1 MAVKGDFAVVVSDI
15 HREFPMGDHVVHA
28 LRGVSMEVYEGEFIV
43 VLGPSGSGKTTLL
56 NQIGGIDSP
65 TKGEVIVIGRDIT
78 KWGRT
83 DLAAYRRNEVGWI
96 FQFFNLIPSLRAW
109 ENVGLALEFKG
120 DQKRIKERSYEMLDR
135 VGLGD
140 KTERFPSQL
149 SGGEQ
154 QRVAIAR
161 ALVKNPTI
169 VVADEPTGNLDFVTG
184 QKIADLMHEL
194 NREIVAEVDGVER
207 RSTYI
212 VVSHDLSITE
222 KAERVFHLRDG
233 EVASV
238 EEHPHLTRTKKV
250 QND

>member
-1 MAVKGDFAVVVSDI
+1 MAKNARPMVIVSNI
-15 HREFPMGDHVVHA
+15 YREFTMGDYIVHA
-28 LRGVSMEVYEGEFIV
+28 IRGVSMEVFEGEFVV

-65 TKGEVIVIGRDIT
+65 TKGTVEVMGERIT
-78 KWGRT
+78 ELRHAQ
-83 DLAAYRRNEVGWI
+83 LSEYRRTKVGWI

-109 ENVGLALEFKG
+109 ENVGLALEFAGDRKG
-120 DQKRIKERSYEMLDR
+120 LRERSCRMLEA

-140 KTERFPSQL
+140 KTFRFPSQL

-161 ALVKNPTI
+161 ALVKDPEI

-184 QKIADLMHEL
+184 QKIADLMKEL
-194 NREIVAEVDGVER
+194 NKTFGG
-207 RSTYI
+207 TYI

-222 KAERVFHLRDG
+222 KADRVFHLRDG
-233 EVASV
+233 QIESV
-238 EEHPHLTRTKKV
+238 EDRPSTKQSKKV
-250 QND
+250 HTE